1 MSSTERAESFPVAEA
16 RRLVRD
22 LTVPDPLIYWADF
35 LFHVGLG
42 WGAFVFALRLPSPS
56 VGQALC
62 YVVSALALYRA
73 VIFTHELAHL
83 KRGSFGFFRL
93 VWNITCG
100 FPLMVPSFIYRGVHN
115 DHHKRSLYGTKSDGE
130 YLPFGA
136 GRPYA
141 IIAYLLLIFVL
152 PLLLAGRFI
161 ALTPL
166 SYLHRSMRR
175 LVWERGS
182 SLAIDL
188 SYRRPEPSSRDDP
201 SWRLQEL
208 FTSLYGITAVLL
220 VATGVLSLEV
230 LLLWYLVT
238 VLIFLL
244 NSLRTLVA
252 HRYLNPGD
260 RVMSVSEQYLDSV
273 NVPGNLLLTA
283 LWAPVGLRYHA
294 THHLF
299 PSIPYH
305 ALGEAHRRLTEELSD
320 NSLYLRTAEAS
331 LWDALRSLWNDARL
345 SNPDC
350 GETGRLTSRRASPA
364 SPGHR

>member
-1 MSSTERAESFPVAEA
+1 MSSTERVESFPLADA
-16 RRLVRD
+16 RRLVRK
-22 LTVPDPLIYWADF
+22 LTVPDPRIYWADF
-35 LFHVGLG
+35 SFHIVLG
-42 WGAFVFALRLPSPS
+42 WGAFVIALRLPSPS
-56 VGQALC
+56 IWQGLC

-83 KRGSFGFFRL
+83 KRGSFGLFRL
-93 VWNITCG
+93 VWNATCG
-100 FPLMVPSFIYRGVHN
+100 APLMVPSFIYRGVHN
-115 DHHKRSLYGTKSDGE
+115 DHHKRALYGTKGDGE
-130 YLPFGA
+130 YLPFGT

-141 IIAYLLLIFVL
+141 IVAYLLLIFVL

-161 ALTPL
+161 VLTPL
-166 SYLHRSMRR
+166 SYLHRSMRHF
-175 LVWERGS
+175 VWERGS

-201 SWRLQEL
+201 TWRLQEL
-208 FTSLYGITAVLL
+208 FTCLYGITAVTL
-220 VATGVLSLEV
+220 VATGVMSSGV

-238 VLIFLL
+238 VFIFLL

-260 RVMSVSEQYLDSV
+260 RAMSVSEQYLDSV
-273 NVPGNLLLTA
+273 NVPGNLFLTA

-305 ALGEAHRRLTEELSD
+305 ALGEAHRRLAEELPD
-320 NSLYLRTAEAS
+320 DSLYLRTSEGS
-331 LWDALRSLWNDARL
+331 LWEALRSLWNDARVSHL
-345 SNPDC
+345 
-350 GETGRLTSRRASPA
+350 RPA
-364 SPGHR
+364 SVLRTD

>member
-1 MSSTERAESFPVAEA
+1 MSSSERAEGFPLAEA
-16 RRLVRD
+16 RRLVKD
-22 LTVPDPLIYWADF
+22 LSVPDPLTYWTDF
-35 LFHVGLG
+35 LFHIGLG

-56 VGQALC
+56 VGQGLC

-83 KRGSFGFFRL
+83 KRGSFRFFRL

-100 FPLMVPSFIYRGVHN
+100 FPLMAPSFIYRGVHN
-115 DHHKRSLYGTKSDGE
+115 DHHKGSFYGTKSDGE
-130 YLPFGA
+130 YLPFGV
-136 GRPYA
+136 GKPSA

-161 ALTPL
+161 LLTPL
-166 SYLHRSMRR
+166 SYLHRGLRQF
-175 LVWERGS
+175 VWETGS

-208 FTSLYGITAVLL
+208 GTCLYGITAVLL
-220 VATGVLSLEV
+220 LATGVLSVEV
-230 LLLWYLVT
+230 LLLWYLVS
-238 VLIFLL
+238 VLVFLL

-252 HRYLNPGD
+252 HRYLNRGD
-260 RVMSVSEQYLDSV
+260 RVMSVPEQYLDSV
-273 NVPGNLLLTA
+273 NVPGNLFLTA

-305 ALGEAHRRLTEELSD
+305 ALGAAHRRLTEELSD
-320 NSLYLRTAEAS
+320 NSLYVRTSEGS
-331 LWDALRSLWNDARL
+331 LWGALRSLWNDARL
-345 SNPDC
+345 SSA
-350 GETGRLTSRRASPA
+350 RPA
-364 SPGHR
+364 SAPLID